1 MEDRLGLIIKI
12 VLFLVF
18 CVMVIFGQ
26 RQSSYG
32 NLAMMLVGL
41 AGLIGLLY
49 LYNRKYR

>member
-1 MEDRLGLIIKI
+1 MEDRLGLVLKI

-18 CVMVIFGQ
+18 CGMVIFGQ

-32 NLAMMLVGL
+32 NLVMMLVGL